1 MSEDQS
7 KGNNIPSRSK
17 KTLSRYIVNKKLLKL
32 LSKVMF
38 AKKDRTGYAEEE
50 IKFKQKMQPLNPFEE
65 RKPEMAN
72 NFGIYGHTIGEPQRK
87 RERGYG
93 SDYFLRFRRG

>member
-1 MSEDQS
+1 
-7 KGNNIPSRSK
+7 
-17 KTLSRYIVNKKLLKL
+17 
-32 LSKVMF
+32 MF
-38 AKKDRTGYAEEE
+38 AKKDGKGYAEKEL
-50 IKFKQKMQPLNPFEE
+50 KFKQKMQTLSPFEE